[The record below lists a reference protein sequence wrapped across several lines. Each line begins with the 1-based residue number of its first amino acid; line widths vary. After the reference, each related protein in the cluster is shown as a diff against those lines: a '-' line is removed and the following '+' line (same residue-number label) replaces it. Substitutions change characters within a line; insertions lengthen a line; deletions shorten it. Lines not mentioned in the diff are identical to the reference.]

1 MLKDSKA
8 SFTIEGESPKSK
20 RAARWAKA
28 IGQAGAIDLSKEEVL
43 RLQQVVIE
51 NDRFVAMGL
60 RKTGGFVGEHD
71 RITGEPVPDHISARW
86 QDVESLVDGM
96 LSTYKLLMQ
105 SDMNPVLSAAAIA
118 FGFVF
123 IHPFED
129 GNGRIHRYI
138 IHHILAKKQFTQ
150 QGIIFPLSASMLSH
164 IEDYRKVLESYS
176 QPLLDFIVWDV
187 TKNNNVEVLNE
198 TMDFYRYF
206 DATKQAEFLYDCVHD
221 TIQNIIPEEINY
233 LIQYDEFKRYL
244 DDEFE
249 MPDHT
254 VALLVKFLEQNKGKF
269 SKRAKEKE
277 FSNLTDKEITDI
289 EENYKL
295 IMSNL

>member
-1 MLKDSKA
+1 
-8 SFTIEGESPKSK
+8 
-20 RAARWAKA
+20 
-28 IGQAGAIDLSKEEVL
+28 
-43 RLQQVVIE
+43 
-51 NDRFVAMGL
+51 
-60 RKTGGFVGEHD
+60 
-71 RITGEPVPDHISARW
+71 
-86 QDVESLVDGM
+86 
-96 LSTYKLLMQ
+96 
-105 SDMNPVLSAAAIA
+105 
-118 FGFVF
+118 
-123 IHPFED
+123 
-129 GNGRIHRYI
+129 
-138 IHHILAKKQFTQ
+138 
-150 QGIIFPLSASMLSH
+150 H

-206 DATKQAEFLYDCVHD
+206 DATKQAEFLYDCVND
-221 TIQNIIPEEINY
+221 TIRNIIPDEINY

-254 VALLVKFLEQNKGKF
+254 VALLVKFLEQNKGKL

-277 FSNLTDKEITDI
+277 FSNLTDKETTDI

-295 IMSNL
+295 IMSNI